1 MENTLNLENA
11 LYNFTINS
19 KNENDLFPTNGRL
32 YVEGKKYFIDTEV
45 IDQIYDGSILYTIIH
60 ENKEIIVTSES
71 NTFFNFSPVQL
82 FNFFKDDFDIDIDNG
97 DNKSIIV
104 PITIQLPKNTPIG
117 PIKLCPVWIDQ
128 INPDKHTQSTNT
140 AKNFLSVFGILAL
153 FQDKFDPKG
162 NIKPNKI
169 IKGVKAA
176 LKNGGPT
183 ESFLSKNN
191 SATNGQI
198 VPKKITKADTAS
210 NTLFEISAVS
220 LLASEKTL

>member
-32 YVEGKKYFIDTEV
+32 YVEGKKYFIDTEG
-45 IDQIYDGSILYTIIH
+45 IDQIYDGSMLYTIIH

-104 PITIQLPKNTPIG
+104 SAISKIQDDI
-117 PIKLCPVWIDQ
+117 IY
-128 INPDKHTQSTNT
+128 
-140 AKNFLSVFGILAL
+140 
-153 FQDKFDPKG
+153 
-162 NIKPNKI
+162 KI
-169 IKGVKAA
+169 I
-176 LKNGGPT
+176 
-183 ESFLSKNN
+183 
-191 SATNGQI
+191 I
-198 VPKKITKADTAS
+198 DS
-210 NTLFEISAVS
+210 NTLSIKQIDLLNRDNLVLTTFLTLSYNFNIPLTGS
-220 LLASEKTL
+220 LFKFDKEKFKDYILIEDWKY

>member
-32 YVEGKKYFIDTEV
+32 YVEGKKYFIDTEG
-45 IDQIYDGSILYTIIH
+45 IDQIYDGFMLYTIIH

-104 PITIQLPKNTPIG
+104 SAISKIQDDIIYKIIIDSNMLS
-117 PIKLCPVWIDQ
+117 IKQIDLLNRDNLVLTTFLTLCY
-128 INPDKHTQSTNT
+128 
-140 AKNFLSVFGILAL
+140 NFNIPLTGSL
-153 FQDKFDPKG
+153 FKFDK
-162 NIKPNKI
+162 
-169 IKGVKAA
+169 
-176 LKNGGPT
+176 
-183 ESFLSKNN
+183 
-191 SATNGQI
+191 
-198 VPKKITKADTAS
+198 
-210 NTLFEISAVS
+210 
-220 LLASEKTL
+220 EKFKDYILIED